1 MKINYRPDIDGLR
14 AIAVISVIF
23 YHAEQSIKNFKVLPG
38 GFVGVDIF
46 FVISGYLITSIIFK
60 ELQLTKKFSFTNFY
74 IRRIK
79 RILPVFLVVFITT
92 FPFIWLF
99 FIPVSFIDY
108 SKSLFS
114 SLFFV
119 SNYFFYFSGE
129 LYDAENSLLKP
140 LMHTWSLSI
149 EEQFYI
155 IFPLLLLFCFY
166 YFRKNLS
173 KIFFL
178 ILCISF
184 FSMIFIFQ
192 KNESFAFF
200 SFFSRFWEL
209 MSGSL
214 LAILSY
220 NKKKKYKLSNNVYS
234 FVGLIFLCFS
244 IFFFNNDTNFP
255 YYSTLIPVIGTCLI
269 IYFNN
274 KKNLIYKI
282 LSMKF
287 LVYVGV
293 ISYSLYLWH
302 YPIFAIGRTTEFFG
316 DGVSKKLFLI
326 TFVLSIITHHTIE
339 KPIKNKTFSNLFIF
353 IFLGFLYFILVVMS
367 QLSIK
372 GNIKPIRGNILNNL
386 FVGQET
392 SNLTVCKD
400 KQVNKQGY
408 CVFNPDEKK
417 VLILVGDSHMQ
428 TLEKPLLEFA
438 NQNKFKLIILNRST
452 CFYFKNLDLVIKNKI
467 SQCSSDYQ
475 KFRTKIIQS
484 EDSPFVIMGGRTQYY
499 LSGRNFDNNEGGG
512 NNKKKKGFY
521 YKKANTK
528 LFNKL
533 KNAELVK
540 DSFDKTTDEL
550 LNNGSKILLIYPIPE
565 VGWNVSKKIIS
576 RLVLNSGKLESVFLS
591 DPLTTS
597 HKVFK
602 KRTREIYNIYDAIN
616 SENIFRIYPEKI
628 LCNKLIKNRCVT
640 HNSKNVFYIDDD
652 HLSYVG
658 AKLIVSEIR
667 KIIFPI
673 K

>member
-1 MKINYRPDIDGLR
+1 
-14 AIAVISVIF
+14 
-23 YHAEQSIKNFKVLPG
+23 
-38 GFVGVDIF
+38 
-46 FVISGYLITSIIFK
+46 
-60 ELQLTKKFSFTNFY
+60 
-74 IRRIK
+74 
-79 RILPVFLVVFITT
+79 
-92 FPFIWLF
+92 
-99 FIPVSFIDY
+99 
-108 SKSLFS
+108 
-114 SLFFV
+114 
-119 SNYFFYFSGE
+119 
-129 LYDAENSLLKP
+129 
-140 LMHTWSLSI
+140 
-149 EEQFYI
+149 
-155 IFPLLLLFCFY
+155 
-166 YFRKNLS
+166 
-173 KIFFL
+173 
-178 ILCISF
+178 
-184 FSMIFIFQ
+184 
-192 KNESFAFF
+192 
-200 SFFSRFWEL
+200 
-209 MSGSL
+209 
-214 LAILSY
+214 
-220 NKKKKYKLSNNVYS
+220 
-234 FVGLIFLCFS
+234 
-244 IFFFNNDTNFP
+244 
-255 YYSTLIPVIGTCLI
+255 
-269 IYFNN
+269 
-274 KKNLIYKI
+274 
-282 LSMKF
+282 MKF

-326 TFVLSIITHHTIE
+326 TFVLSIITYHTIE